1 MRGCN
6 PCGTGQ
12 IQRKDGCDMR
22 RLLTKSILPIAL
34 FLLLASVGQY
44 IYVVDGQIDWFRAML
59 VFGLPY
65 GIPYMIFVIPIG
77 GSVSGKAALLVF
89 NAIIGALFGCF
100 IAAWI
105 LVRAIAYLIV
115 DTVRFVANR

>member
-1 MRGCN
+1 
-6 PCGTGQ
+6 
-12 IQRKDGCDMR
+12 MR

-34 FLLLASVGQY
+34 FLLLASLGRY
-44 IYVVDGQIDWFRAML
+44 IYIVDEQIDWFRAML

-77 GSVSGKAALLVF
+77 GSVSGKVALLVF

-100 IAAWI
+100 IAVWI
-105 LVRAIAYLIV
+105 LVRAVAYLVV
-115 DTVRFVANR
+115 DVVRLVANR